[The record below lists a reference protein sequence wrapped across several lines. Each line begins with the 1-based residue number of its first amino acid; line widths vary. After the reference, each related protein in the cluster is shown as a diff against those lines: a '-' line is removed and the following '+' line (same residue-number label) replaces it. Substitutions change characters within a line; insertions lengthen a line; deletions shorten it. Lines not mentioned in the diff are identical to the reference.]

1 MKWNEKP
8 VPTFCHFFASSCHHH
23 HHFLSLALSLPLC
36 DMFIVRSLTLSL
48 SPSHLLSSFN
58 SWCTFC
64 DIILNPAALLCI
76 YISVCLGMQ
85 KVSYRLYL
93 THTLLPFFSYLDPVS
108 RQSIQF
114 FDTYSVELCVLFVV
128 VFHLFLLCNCCCC
141 CCCCSLC
148 VVLVHRGYVFYL
160 AIFCTVTAKSVLTKH
175 KATTHC
181 KRF

>member
-1 MKWNEKP
+1 MKNLCQHFVTFLP
-8 VPTFCHFFASSCHHH
+8 VLVIIIIIFFLLHCLCP
-23 HHFLSLALSLPLC
+23 FVTCLLCALSL
-36 DMFIVRSLTLSL
+36 SLTLSL
-48 SPSHLLSSFN
+48 SASHLLSSFN

-93 THTLLPFFSYLDPVS
+93 THSLLPSFSHLDPVS
-108 RQSIQF
+108 CQSIQF
-114 FDTYSVELCVLFVV
+114 FDTNSVELFVLFVV
-128 VFHLFLLCNCCCC
+128 VFHLFLLCNY

-160 AIFCTVTAKSVLTKH
+160 TIFCTVTAKSVQTKH